1 MYMKRGQKQNIRV
14 VGFVL
19 AFAAFLSVA
28 YHVVEGKIEDKYQ
41 QELNSQ
47 TWGSKNYGVKVE
59 PLTFDE

>member
-1 MYMKRGQKQNIRV
+1 MRRYLKQNIRV
-14 VGFVL
+14 IGLVL
-19 AFAAFLSVA
+19 GLTIFISVA

-41 QELNSQ
+41 KELNSQ